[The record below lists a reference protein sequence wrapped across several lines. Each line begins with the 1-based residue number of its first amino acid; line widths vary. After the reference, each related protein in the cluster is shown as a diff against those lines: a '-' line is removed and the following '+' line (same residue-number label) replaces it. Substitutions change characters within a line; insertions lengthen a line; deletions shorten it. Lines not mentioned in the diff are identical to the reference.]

1 MIEINYIDCMD
12 YMSTCRP
19 KQFDWA
25 IVDPPYF
32 NGPDKLGY
40 YGARISPI
48 GVDRPGYEK
57 TKDWDVP
64 GEDYFKELIRVSKN
78 QIIWGIN
85 YYPIQNIGPGR
96 IIWDKVNGESSFS
109 DCEIAYVSSHDSVRI
124 FPFMWNGM
132 MQGKGIRNG
141 RIQQGNKKLNEVRI
155 HPTQKPVAL
164 YDWLLSK
171 YVKNGMTVLD
181 THLGSGSSCIS
192 AYKAGIDLVGCEKT
206 KSFSIAS
213 QKRLDEFMSQGIL
226 QW

>member
-1 MIEINYIDCMD
+1 MD
-12 YMSTCRP
+12 YMSNCRS
-19 KQFDWA
+19 KQFDWTIA
-25 IVDPPYF
+25 DPPYF

-48 GVDRPGYEK
+48 GVDRPGYKK
-57 TKDWDVP
+57 TTDWDVP
-64 GEDYFKELIRVSKN
+64 GEDYFREVIRVSKN

-96 IIWDKVNGESSFS
+96 IIWDKVNGKSSFS

-206 KSFSIAS
+206 KSFAIAS
-213 QKRLDEFMSQGIL
+213 QKRLDEFMAQGIL